1 VRALP
6 SELIATICSASPL
19 GAGGL
24 TRPPSHAL
32 LPHAL
37 PHTPSS
43 TPLLPGIAGVVTELP
58 CASRARVGD
67 GGAGPGGEA
76 GREEGEPDAEARAAA
91 KAAEAER
98 KAKKLAAMAAKMK
111 ALGLA

>member
-1 VRALP
+1 M
-6 SELIATICSASPL
+6 C
-19 GAGGL
+19 GGSCRDAVFM
-24 TRPPSHAL
+24 TSHR
-32 LPHAL
+32 
-37 PHTPSS
+37 SF

-58 CASRARVGD
+58 CASRARGGS
-67 GGAGPGGEA
+67 GGAGPAGKEA
-76 GREEGEPDAEARAAA
+76 GKEEAEPDAEARAAA